1 MNNEITGGSGGPFR
15 WYDLFSRGARD
26 WLRHSEKVRE
36 AVRQRLPEIIS
47 NADVLG
53 GGHRTVRVP
62 MKLLEH
68 YRFRLRP
75 PESHT
80 AAGQGSASPGDVLR
94 APQNHAS
101 GQDKGQGITEPG
113 GVQFVLELA
122 IDDIVDWLW
131 EELEL
136 PNLQARVGGM
146 TDEEYRREGWNRRGA
161 RSRLDRRRSMK
172 EAVKRRHAQGE
183 SAPPFSDDDL
193 RFRQLVRRATP
204 TTQAVV
210 FFAMDVSGSMSEG
223 DRQLA
228 KTFFFW
234 VVQGLRRQYQYL
246 ETVFVA
252 HTVDAW
258 EFEEQEFFQVSG
270 TGGTVASSAFEKVL
284 DVVDT
289 RYDPER
295 YNVYVFYAS
304 DGENSPE
311 DRETAAAA
319 LGRIGAVASFMG
331 YVEISSGARRG
342 GETETAA
349 LFRDLASSGDVG
361 SYVLT
366 ASEEVWDAIRAFF
379 TNRSQQDSHP
389 SSP

>member
-1 MNNEITGGSGGPFR
+1 MNDEITGGSGGPFR

-26 WLRHSEKVRE
+26 WLRHSEKVRD
-36 AVRQRLPEIIS
+36 AVRQRLPDIIS
-47 NADVLG
+47 SADIVDG
-53 GGHRTVRVP
+53 SGPRTVRVP
-62 MKLLEH
+62 VKLLEH

-94 APQNHAS
+94 APESQANT
-101 GQDKGQGITEPG
+101 QDKGQGTTEPG

-131 EELEL
+131 EELQL

-146 TDEEYRREGWNRRGA
+146 TDEEYTREGWDRRGA

-183 SAPPFSDDDL
+183 SAPAFSDDDL
-193 RFRQLVRRATP
+193 RFRQLVRRRTP

-210 FFAMDVSGSMSEG
+210 FFAMDVSGSMSVG

-234 VVQGLRRQYQYL
+234 VMQGLRRQYKYL

-258 EFEEQEFFQVSG
+258 EFQEQEFFQVSG
-270 TGGTVASSAFEKVL
+270 TGGTVASSAFERVL
-284 DVVDT
+284 ELVDT
-289 RYDPER
+289 RYDPAR
-295 YNVYVFYAS
+295 YNVYLFYAS
-304 DGENSPE
+304 DGENSPQ
-311 DRETAAAA
+311 DREAAAAA
-319 LGRIGAVASFMG
+319 LGRISVVASFIG
-331 YVEISSGARRG
+331 YVEISSGARGG

-349 LFRDLASSGDVG
+349 LFRDLDSEDAG
-361 SYVLT
+361 SYALT
-366 ASEEVWDAIRAFF
+366 APEEVWDAIRAFF
-379 TNRSQQDSHP
+379 ADRTQQVGP
-389 SSP
+389 SS

>member
-1 MNNEITGGSGGPFR
+1 MNDEITGGSGGPFR

-36 AVRQRLPEIIS
+36 AVRQQLPEIIS
-47 NADVLG
+47 SAEVLG
-53 GGHRTVRVP
+53 GSHRTVRVP

-68 YRFRLRP
+68 YRFRLRT

-80 AAGQGSASPGDVLR
+80 AAGQGRASPGDVLR
-94 APQNHAS
+94 RAENQGS
-101 GQDKGQGITEPG
+101 GQDKGQGTTEPG
-113 GVQFVLELA
+113 GVEFVLELA
-122 IDDIVDWLW
+122 IDDIVNWLW

-136 PNLQARVGGM
+136 PNLQARVGGI
-146 TDEEYRREGWNRRGA
+146 TDDEYRREGWDRHGA

-172 EAVKRRHAQGE
+172 EAVKRRHAQGK

-193 RFRQLVRRATP
+193 RFRQLVRRPTP

-210 FFAMDVSGSMSEG
+210 FFAMDVSGSMSEA

-258 EFEEQEFFQVSG
+258 EFQEREFFQVSG
-270 TGGTVASSAFEKVL
+270 TGGTVASSAFEKVREL
-284 DVVDT
+284 VDT

-295 YNVYVFYAS
+295 YNIYLFYAS
-304 DGENSPE
+304 DGENSPQ
-311 DRETAAAA
+311 DRGAAAAA

-331 YVEISSGARRG
+331 YVEISSGTRTG
-342 GETETAA
+342 GGTETAA
-349 LFRDLASSGDVG
+349 LFRDLASSSDVG
-361 SYVLT
+361 SYALT
-366 ASEEVWDAIRAFF
+366 APEEVWDAIRAFF
-379 TNRSQQDSHP
+379 TDGSQRDSHP
-389 SSP
+389 S

>member
-1 MNNEITGGSGGPFR
+1 MNDEITGGSGGPFR

-47 NADVLG
+47 SAEVLG
-53 GGHRTVRVP
+53 SGHRTVRVP
-62 MKLLEH
+62 VKLLEH
-68 YRFRLRP
+68 YRFRLRA

-94 APQNHAS
+94 PADQAS
-101 GQDKGQGITEPG
+101 GQDKGHGTTEPG
-113 GVQFVLELA
+113 GVEFVVELA

-136 PNLQARVGGM
+136 PNLQARVGGV
-146 TDEEYRREGWNRRGA
+146 TDEEYTREGWDRRGA

-172 EAVKRRHAQGE
+172 EAVKRRHVQGE

-210 FFAMDVSGSMSEG
+210 FFAMDVSGSMSAE

-258 EFEEQEFFQVSG
+258 EFQEQEFFQVSG
-270 TGGTVASSAFEKVL
+270 TGGTVASSAFEKVFEI
-284 DVVDT
+284 VDT

-295 YNVYVFYAS
+295 FNVYFFYAS
-304 DGENSPE
+304 DGENAPQ
-311 DRETAAAA
+311 DRVAAAAA
-319 LGRIGAVASFMG
+319 LGRIDAVASFMG
-331 YVEISSGARRG
+331 YVEISSRGRTG

-349 LFRDLASSGDVG
+349 LFRDLAASGDVG
-361 SYVLT
+361 SYALT
-366 ASEEVWDAIRAFF
+366 APEEVWDAIRAFF
-379 TNRSQQDSHP
+379 TGRS
-389 SSP
+389 